1 MSNNFLTLQGIS
13 HQPFFNNL
21 FLQFYSITRNISKEP
36 DFFLVSDLFYKTRS
50 IIMVG

>member
-21 FLQFYSITRNISKEP
+21 FLQFHSITRNISKEP
-36 DFFLVSDLFYKTRS
+36 DFFWYLIYFIKLNQ
-50 IIMVG
+50 